1 METKH
6 AVIISDVLD
15 CLKRIPN
22 DSIQLIIADPPYN
35 IDIAEWDS
43 YDNYIEWAS
52 RWIEESYR
60 VLSRT
65 GNLILFGGFQ
75 FENAGRGDLFEL
87 VHYIRSQT
95 QLKLVNVIIWYYKNG
110 ISARRFFSNRHEEI
124 MWFAKTKKYTF
135 NLDDIRIKYDDA
147 TLELYK
153 RDKRLNPE
161 NLKKGKNPTN
171 VWEISRLNSNSLERV
186 GHPTQKPYA
195 IIERLVKGLSS
206 EGDMVMDI
214 FAGSAISTR
223 VCIET
228 GRNSISCD
236 KDLKTLEYA
245 NEQLKRCKNKDYLYT
260 NDITHFFFFF
270 LLHHLGELF
279 SNRLAREK
287 IMHQTGYCESG
298 K

>member
-6 AVIISDVLD
+6 VVVISDVLD
-15 CLKRIPN
+15 CLKQIPDN
-22 DSIQLIIADPPYN
+22 SIQLIIADPPYN

-52 RWIEESYR
+52 QWIEEAYR
-60 VLSRT
+60 VLART
-65 GNLILFGGFQ
+65 GNLVLFGGFQ
-75 FENAGRGDLFEL
+75 FENVGRGDLFEL
-87 VHYIRSQT
+87 VHYIRSCT

-135 NLDDIRIKYDDA
+135 NLDDIRIKYDA
-147 TLELYK
+147 ETLELYK

-161 NLKKGKNPTN
+161 NLNKGKNPTN

-206 EGDMVMDI
+206 EGDTVLDM

-236 KDLKTLEYA
+236 KDPTTLEYA
-245 NEQLKRCKNKDYLYT
+245 NEQLKRCINKNFMYT
-260 NDITHFFFFF
+260 NDIAQYY
-270 LLHHLGELF
+270 E
-279 SNRLAREK
+279 
-287 IMHQTGYCESG
+287 
-298 K
+298 

>member
-6 AVIISDVLD
+6 AVIICDVLD
-15 CLKRIPN
+15 CLKQIPDN
-22 DSIQLIIADPPYN
+22 SIQLIIADPPYN

-52 RWIEESYR
+52 QWIEESYR
-60 VLSRT
+60 VLSKT
-65 GNLILFGGFQ
+65 GNLVLFGGFQ

-87 VHYIRSQT
+87 VHYIRSHT

-135 NLDDIRIKYDDA
+135 NLDDIRVKYDDA

-153 RDKRLNPE
+153 RDKRLNPD
-161 NLKKGKNPTN
+161 NLEKGKNPTN

-195 IIERLVKGLSS
+195 IIERLVRGLSS
-206 EGDMVMDI
+206 EGDTVMDL
-214 FAGSAISTR
+214 FAGSTISTR
-223 VCIET
+223 VCIEA

-236 KDLKTLEYA
+236 KDSKTLEYA
-245 NEQLKRCKNKDYLYT
+245 NEQLARCTTRDFVYS
-260 NDITHFFFFF
+260 NDISYFV
-270 LLHHLGELF
+270 E
-279 SNRLAREK
+279 
-287 IMHQTGYCESG
+287 
-298 K
+298 